1 MRTFVPVQQWLVAVI
16 RDDAGIRSPIAHPA
30 YYGNRDRK
38 TVTASLR
45 YRCLISRIYLKRI
58 FGWGTWIRTRTNGVR
73 VRGSTVNLFP
83 KAAVGAK
90 PVGLVGGLINKSAA
104 DANTFCKKI
113 AHEAKIVSRRWRERD
128 GLALNLPCLRGGIGR
143 TGRSSELLCTSRF
156 SKKVWRMGAAL
167 VQSPQRK
174 IEKAP

>member
-1 MRTFVPVQQWLVAVI
+1 MRVSNATVSFERGILGIGARRAKVTRAEVFTLLNLFV
-16 RDDAGIRSPIAHPA
+16 
-30 YYGNRDRK
+30 K
-38 TVTASLR
+38 E
-45 YRCLISRIYLKRI
+45 

-104 DANTFCKKI
+104 DANTFCKK
-113 AHEAKIVSRRWRERD
+113 
-128 GLALNLPCLRGGIGR
+128 NR
-143 TGRSSELLCTSRF
+143 TGGGDGVLGGDVNRPANRQPRSVRWCRAGESRAATLLCTSRF
-156 SKKVWRMGAAL
+156 SKKVWRMGTAL